1 MKKRSHLSLFIEGF
15 IEGWNEVSAKPKVA
29 DTEGVGKHLTQEELG
44 TVFALLAEE
53 PAVEPMTPAQAKDE
67 HPSVADVLDA
77 EELGD
82 VMQLLAE
89 APAAPVNEVSAK
101 PKVADTEGVGKH
113 LTQEELGTVFALLTE
128 EPPTVEPMTSTQ
140 AKDEH
145 PSVADIL
152 DTEELD
158 GVMQLLAE
166 APAAPVSAITDSA
179 ECERI
184 PAIPVFYFPEAE
196 ETAVEELD
204 PTYSMWVELNQQ
216 GIFC

>member
-53 PAVEPMTPAQAKDE
+53 SAVEPMTPAQAKDE

-101 PKVADTEGVGKH
+101 PKVADTEDVDKH
-113 LTQEELGTVFALLTE
+113 LTQEELGTVFALLAE
-128 EPPTVEPMTSTQ
+128 EPAVEPITPAQT
-140 AKDEH
+140 KDEH
-145 PSVADIL
+145 PSSVTDIL
-152 DTEELD
+152 DMEELN

-179 ECERI
+179 ECERT

-216 GIFC
+216 GTFC